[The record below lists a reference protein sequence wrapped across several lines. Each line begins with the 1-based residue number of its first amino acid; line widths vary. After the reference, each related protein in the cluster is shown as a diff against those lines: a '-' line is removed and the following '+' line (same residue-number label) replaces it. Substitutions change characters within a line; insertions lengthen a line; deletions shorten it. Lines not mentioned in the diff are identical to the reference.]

1 MKATELINLIID
13 QRLESLWTAIPAN
26 VISVDYS
33 TLTCS
38 VQPKTKLTNASSD
51 ELEDLPII
59 QNVPISFQ
67 KSGESV
73 LLMLPEVGDV
83 VIVMFTKYAL
93 DNLLKDYQTADP
105 GNVRRFSINDCI
117 VVGGLHTSIESVP
130 AIASEETM
138 LYHRSGAFI
147 KIDSDGDIT
156 IHGKTVNITKLV

>member
-38 VQPKTKLTNASSD
+38 VQPKTKLINASSE

-59 QNVPISFQ
+59 QDVPISFQ
-67 KSGESV
+67 KSGGSV

-105 GNVRRFSINDCI
+105 DNVRRFSINDCI

-130 AIASEETM
+130 TIASEETM
-138 LYHRSGAFI
+138 LYHSSGGFLKFDIDGNLEI
-147 KIDSDGDIT
+147 KAKTIDF
-156 IHGKTVNITKLV
+156 TKI